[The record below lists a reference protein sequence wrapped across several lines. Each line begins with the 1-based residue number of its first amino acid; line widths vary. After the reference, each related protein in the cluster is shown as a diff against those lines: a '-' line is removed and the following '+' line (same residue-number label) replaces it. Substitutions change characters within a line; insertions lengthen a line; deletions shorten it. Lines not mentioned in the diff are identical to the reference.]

1 MCFNFQQSWLE
12 IDKLNHFILVIENWP
27 NDACFGCEETKENI
41 IYHFPLVNAYCLK
54 VISSLRNKAFFKK
67 ILILIDS
74 NHAIKISYGQV
85 TIQKFF

>member
-41 IYHFPLVNAYCLK
+41 IYHFSTCERKLIEEGNKFLAK
-54 VISSLRNKAFFKK
+54 QSLF
-67 ILILIDS
+67 
-74 NHAIKISYGQV
+74 
-85 TIQKFF
+85 